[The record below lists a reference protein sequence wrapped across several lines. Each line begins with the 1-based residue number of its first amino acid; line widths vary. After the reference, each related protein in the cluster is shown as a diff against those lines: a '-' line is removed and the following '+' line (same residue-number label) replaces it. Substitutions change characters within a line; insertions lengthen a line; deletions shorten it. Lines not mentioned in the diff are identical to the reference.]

1 MTDDTCAGR
10 PVHTFS
16 GETLGLAL
24 SGGGFRA
31 SFFHIGVLA
40 RLAEQDRLRD
50 VQAISTVSGGSI
62 VGALYYL
69 FLKRLLEEKPD
80 QDITRDDYL
89 ELVAA
94 VEKRFLDGVRTNIR
108 MRTFL
113 DPRQNLRM
121 FQRDY
126 SRSDRIGELYD
137 SVFYQG
143 VLPGAPE
150 GMIRMRDLRIHPPG
164 RAGTEPF
171 HPMRHNA
178 QRRAKVPVLLIN
190 ATVLNDGHSWLFEA
204 STMGERPLDDPARC
218 EVDKNFRLCRPD
230 SYDNTATQ
238 RDLELGLAVA
248 ASACVPGVF
257 PPLALS
263 GLYAEGV
270 RVELVDGG
278 VYDNQGVQ
286 ALLDRH
292 CTRLIVSDASGQMDD
307 MADPAPSLFA
317 VMPRAN
323 SILMDRTRDEQLLAL
338 LGDHTPPATLL
349 HLRHG
354 LPVRRIPWLDA
365 QGNPRCQDGPA
376 PDAPA
381 PDHAVP
387 GVPAAV
393 QDLLS
398 RLRTDLDSFND
409 VEAYALML
417 DGYRLAGALLP
428 GAGEEARDA
437 TAPGGAIQAP
447 GMTASATGPQDVA
460 ETAPGAEAQASGVTE
475 PAPGAEAQA
484 QDVTEPTSGAGP
496 LAPDMSAPGAASQ
509 AQGATAP
516 GTAPGPWSFAA
527 IAPEFD
533 RPGGPAQGF
542 LDILRVGQRTALK
555 PLALD
560 RRLRYGAYAL
570 AVVLGLALLAML
582 RGGVSVG
589 VSLGFWQAV
598 GLLLGALAF
607 FLPDLARVV
616 RIAKWATTPAL
627 LFRRVLVHTVVAL
640 AGAAVAWITLKYLDP
655 IFLKAGRYPQEF
667 K

>member
-1 MTDDTCAGR
+1 MADDTCAGR
-10 PVHTFS
+10 PVRTFS
-16 GETLGLAL
+16 GDALGLAL

-50 VQAISTVSGGSI
+50 VQALSTVSGGSI

-80 QDITRDDYL
+80 EAITRDDYM

-94 VEKRFLDGVRTNIR
+94 VERRFLDGVRTNVR

-113 DPRQNLRM
+113 DPRRNFRM

-150 GMIRMRDLRIHPPG
+150 GMLRMRDLRIHPAG
-164 RAGTEPF
+164 RAGAEPF

-204 STMGERPLDDPARC
+204 STMGERPLADPARC

-286 ALLDRH
+286 ALLDRR

-307 MADPAPSLFA
+307 LADPAPSIFA

-365 QGNPRCQDGPA
+365 QDNPACQDGPA
-376 PDAPA
+376 PDAPDTPA
-381 PDHAVP
+381 PGHAVP

-417 DGYRLAGALLP
+417 DGYRMAGALLP
-428 GAGEEARDA
+428 GGGDEARDA
-437 TAPGGAIQAP
+437 TAPGAGIQTP
-447 GMTASATGPQDVA
+447 DATGAAA
-460 ETAPGAEAQASGVTE
+460 EVQ
-475 PAPGAEAQA
+475 
-484 QDVTEPTSGAGP
+484 
-496 LAPDMSAPGAASQ
+496 APDMSTPEPGAAPQAPGAP
-509 AQGATAP
+509 T
-516 GTAPGPWSFAA
+516 PGPWAFAA

-533 RPGGPAQGF
+533 RPGGPAQEF

-560 RRLRYGAYAL
+560 RRLRYAAYAL
-570 AVVLGLALLAML
+570 GAVLVLALLAML

-598 GLLLGALAF
+598 FLLLGALAF
-607 FLPDLARVV
+607 FLPDIARVV
-616 RIAKWATTPAL
+616 RIAKWAITPAL
-627 LFRRVLVHTVVAL
+627 LFRRILVHTVVAL

-655 IFLKAGRYPQEF
+655 VFLKAGRYPQEF

>member
-1 MTDDTCAGR
+1 MTYDTCTGR
-10 PVHTFS
+10 PVRAFS
-16 GETLGLAL
+16 GDALGLAL

-50 VQAISTVSGGSI
+50 VQALSTVSGGSI

-80 QDITRDDYL
+80 AAITRQDYVD
-89 ELVAA
+89 LVAA
-94 VEKRFLDGVRTNIR
+94 VEKRFLDGVRTNVR

-113 DPRQNLRM
+113 SPRRNLRM
-121 FQRDY
+121 FRRDY

-143 VLPGAPE
+143 VLPGAAP
-150 GMIRMRDLRIHPPG
+150 GMLRMRDLRIHPAG
-164 RAGTEPF
+164 RAGAEPF

-178 QRRAKVPVLLIN
+178 ARRAKVPVLLIN
-190 ATVLNDGHSWLFEA
+190 ATVLNDGHCWLFEA
-204 STMGERPLDDPARC
+204 STMGEQPPADPAFC

-238 RDLELGLAVA
+238 KDMELGLAVA

-286 ALLDRH
+286 ALLARR
-292 CTRLIVSDASGQMDD
+292 CTELLVSDASGQMDD
-307 MADPAPSLFA
+307 VAEPGPSLFS
-317 VMPRAN
+317 VVPRAN
-323 SILMDRTRDEQLLAL
+323 SILMDRTRDEQLLSL
-338 LGDHTPPATLL
+338 LGEHTPPATLL

-354 LPVRRIPWLDA
+354 LPVRRIPWIDA
-365 QGNPRCQDGPA
+365 QGKPAREPGSADTANPDQP
-376 PDAPA
+376 
-381 PDHAVP
+381 VP
-387 GVPAAV
+387 GVPAEV

-417 DGYRLAGALLP
+417 DGYRMATALLP
-428 GAGEEARDA
+428 GAGHGGRDMA
-437 TAPGGAIQAP
+437 APGP
-447 GMTASATGPQDVA
+447 SPESVPDTD
-460 ETAPGAEAQASGVTE
+460 
-475 PAPGAEAQA
+475 
-484 QDVTEPTSGAGP
+484 P
-496 LAPDMSAPGAASQ
+496 LAPEP
-509 AQGATAP
+509 TAP
-516 GTAPGPWSFAA
+516 EVASGPWAFTA

-542 LDILRVGQRTALK
+542 LDILRVGRRTVFK
-555 PLALD
+555 PLALC
-560 RRLRYGAYAL
+560 RRLSYGVYAL
-570 AVVLGLALLAML
+570 AAVLVLALLAML

-616 RIAKWATTPAL
+616 RIAKWAHTPAL
-627 LFRRVLVHTVVAL
+627 LFRRAVVHVVVAL
-640 AGAAVAWITLKYLDP
+640 AGAAAAWVTLKFLDP

>member
-1 MTDDTCAGR
+1 MADDTCAGR
-10 PVHTFS
+10 PVRTFS
-16 GETLGLAL
+16 GDAVGLAL

-50 VQAISTVSGGSI
+50 VQALSTVSGGSI

-80 QDITRDDYL
+80 EAITRDDYVV
-89 ELVAA
+89 LVAA
-94 VEKRFLDGVRTNIR
+94 VERRFLDGVRTNVR

-113 DPRQNLRM
+113 DPRKNLRM

-150 GMIRMRDLRIHPPG
+150 GMIRMRDLRIHP
-164 RAGTEPF
+164 AGHAGAAPF
-171 HPMRHNA
+171 HPMHHNA

-307 MADPAPSLFA
+307 LVEPAPSLFA

-365 QGNPRCQDGPA
+365 QGNPRCQNGPGA
-376 PDAPA
+376 DAPA

-387 GVPAAV
+387 GIPAAV
-393 QDLLS
+393 QELLS

-417 DGYRLAGALLP
+417 DGHRLAGALLP
-428 GAGEEARDA
+428 GGGDEARDA
-437 TAPGGAIQAP
+437 TGGGILAPD
-447 GMTASATGPQDVA
+447 ATGAAA
-460 ETAPGAEAQASGVTE
+460 EVQEMRTAGAEAQGVSTSE
-475 PAPGAEAQA
+475 PGAVAEAQA
-484 QDVTEPTSGAGP
+484 QDVTAPESGIGP
-496 LAPDMSAPGAASQ
+496 QAPDVPTFAPGAAPQ
-509 AQGATAP
+509 TPGATAP
-516 GTAPGPWSFAA
+516 GDGPGPWAFAA

-560 RRLRYGAYAL
+560 RRLRYAAYAL
-570 AVVLGLALLAML
+570 AAVLVLALLAML

-598 GLLLGALAF
+598 FLLLGTLAF
-607 FLPDLARVV
+607 FLPDIARVV
-616 RIAKWATTPAL
+616 RIAKWLHTPAL
-627 LFRRVLVHTVVAL
+627 LFRRLLIHSALAL

>member
-1 MTDDTCAGR
+1 MADDTCAGR
-10 PVHTFS
+10 PVRTFS
-16 GETLGLAL
+16 GDALGLAL

-50 VQAISTVSGGSI
+50 VQALSTVSGGSI

-94 VEKRFLDGVRTNIR
+94 VEKRFLDGVRTNVR

-150 GMIRMRDLRIHPPG
+150 GMLRMRDLRIHPAG
-164 RAGTEPF
+164 RAGAEPF

-204 STMGERPLDDPARC
+204 STMGERPLADPARC

-286 ALLDRH
+286 ALLDRR

-307 MADPAPSLFA
+307 LADPAPSIFA

-365 QGNPRCQDGPA
+365 QGNPACQDGPA

-417 DGYRLAGALLP
+417 DGYRMAGALLP
-428 GAGEEARDA
+428 GGGEEARDA
-437 TAPGGAIQAP
+437 AAPGG
-447 GMTASATGPQDVA
+447 
-460 ETAPGAEAQASGVTE
+460 ETRGVSTPEPGAVAG
-475 PAPGAEAQA
+475 AQA
-484 QDVTEPTSGAGP
+484 QDVTTPEPGTGP
-496 LAPDMSAPGAASQ
+496 LAPDMSAPGAVSQ
-509 AQGATAP
+509 APGATAP
-516 GTAPGPWSFAA
+516 GTAPGPWAFAA

-555 PLALD
+555 PLALN

-570 AVVLGLALLAML
+570 AAVLGLALLAML

-627 LFRRVLVHTVVAL
+627 LFRRALVHTVVAL

>member
-1 MTDDTCAGR
+1 MTTHDACTGR
-10 PVHTFS
+10 PVRTFS
-16 GETLGLAL
+16 GAALGLAL

-40 RLAEQDRLRD
+40 RLAELDRLRD
-50 VQAISTVSGGSI
+50 VQALSTVSGGSI

-80 QDITRDDYL
+80 EAIARQDYL
-89 ELVAA
+89 DLVAA
-94 VEKRFLDGVRTNIR
+94 VEKRFLEGVRTNVR

-113 DPRQNLRM
+113 DPRKNLRM
-121 FQRDY
+121 FRRDY

-143 VLPGAPE
+143 VLPGAAP
-150 GMIRMRDLRIHPPG
+150 GMIRMRDLRVRP
-164 RAGTEPF
+164 AGWAGSDPF
-171 HPMRHNA
+171 HPMRDNA
-178 QRRAKVPVLLIN
+178 GRRAKVPVLLIN

-204 STMGERPLDDPARC
+204 STMGEQPPADPAVC
-218 EVDKNFRLCRPD
+218 CVDKNFRLCRPD
-230 SYDNTATQ
+230 SYANTATQ
-238 RDLELGLAVA
+238 KDMELGLAVA

-286 ALLDRH
+286 ALLARQ
-292 CTRLIVSDASGQMDD
+292 CTELIVSDASGQMDD
-307 MADPAPSLFA
+307 VAEPAPSLFS
-317 VMPRAN
+317 VVPRSN
-323 SILMDRTRDEQLLAL
+323 SILMDRTRDEQLMDL
-338 LGDHTPPATLL
+338 LGAHTPPATLL

-354 LPVRRIPWLDA
+354 LPVRRVPWIDA
-365 QGNPRCQDGPA
+365 QGNPAREPGTGGHVPA
-376 PDAPA
+376 PDQP
-381 PDHAVP
+381 VP

-409 VEAYALML
+409 VEACALML
-417 DGYRLAGALLP
+417 DGHRLATALLP
-428 GAGEEARDA
+428 GAGAQARD
-437 TAPGGAIQAP
+437 
-447 GMTASATGPQDVA
+447 
-460 ETAPGAEAQASGVTE
+460 E
-475 PAPGAEAQA
+475 PAPDAGTLAP
-484 QDVTEPTSGAGP
+484 EPTATDAGSQGATTPGAGP
-496 LAPDMSAPGAASQ
+496 LGADMSATGAA
-509 AQGATAP
+509 P
-516 GTAPGPWSFAA
+516 APGPWGFSA
-527 IAPEFD
+527 IAAEFD

-555 PLALD
+555 PLALC
-560 RRLRYGAYAL
+560 RRLRYAACAL
-570 AVVLGLALLAML
+570 AAVLVLALLAML

-598 GLLLGALAF
+598 FLLLGALAF
-607 FLPDLARVV
+607 FLPDIARVV
-616 RIAKWATTPAL
+616 RIAKWAHTPAL
-627 LFRRVLVHTVVAL
+627 LFRRVVIHTVVAL
-640 AGAAVAWITLKYLDP
+640 AGAAAAWVTLRFLDP
-655 IFLKAGRYPQEF
+655 VFLKAGRYPQEF